1 MPVRAVAKHIGVTDK
16 RLWRVVHHYVA
27 QALSQ
32 FDLSQLKA
40 IGLDESASKRGHNY
54 VTVFIDMERNAMLV
68 VFATSGR
75 GKQTLQAFR
84 AFLQNHKGNP
94 AQGLEVVCDMSPAFL
109 QGISETLPEAEVT
122 VDWFHIVQ
130 TFTRALDEVRKQEHR
145 QQKLP
150 KHTRWAVLK
159 RWGVHHLTRNQQ
171 AALIELLGSGA
182 HTATA
187 WMIKEKL
194 SWIRQAKTP
203 QAARWRITNFL
214 RYARKSASIAAIL
227 EPMNK
232 ALDTLQRHAERVVRR
247 WGHQPTPTLA

>member
-94 AQGLEVVCDMSPAFL
+94 AQVLEVVCDMSPAFL

-171 AALIELLGSGA
+171 AALIELLDSGA